1 MGTTQTAKPMTAES
15 LVYRLTC
22 DALAQDDA
30 RDALYRL
37 AGSLY
42 DAASRAH
49 DEWADTPRTDALAR
63 AFVLRSLADARELRA
78 FAGYVS
84 RVADA
89 TPEREPDYC
98 PQCWCEM
105 RAGREG

>member
-1 MGTTQTAKPMTAES
+1 MDTPTLKPMTAES

-63 AFVLRSLADARELRA
+63 AFVLRSLADARDLRA

-89 TPEREPDYC
+89 TPAPDDSYC
-98 PQCWCEM
+98 PRCWCE
-105 RAGREG
+105 RKGSS

>member
-1 MGTTQTAKPMTAES
+1 MPATTPQPPMTAEA

-22 DALAQDDA
+22 NALAQDDA

-37 AGSLY
+37 SGALY

-49 DEWADTPRTDALAR
+49 DEWADTPRTDALSR
-63 AFVLRSLADARELRA
+63 LYVLRSLADARELRDH
-78 FAGYVS
+78 AGYVA

-89 TPEREPDYC
+89 TPESDDDYC
-98 PQCWCEM
+98 PQCWCE
-105 RAGREG
+105 RKASGR

>member
-1 MGTTQTAKPMTAES
+1 MNTPTPAPMTAEA
-15 LVYRLTC
+15 LVYRLVC

-30 RDALYRL
+30 RGALYRL
-37 AGSLY
+37 SGALY

-63 AFVLRSLADARELRA
+63 AFVLRSLADARELRG
-78 FAGYVS
+78 FAGYVG

-89 TPEREPDYC
+89 TPAPDDDYC
-98 PQCWCEM
+98 PHCWCE
-105 RAGREG
+105 RRDDT